1 MTRPSP
7 AQDRVGR
14 PPRPDGW
21 RAFTLIELLTV
32 IAIIAVL
39 AGIVIGMGRHASQTG
54 KIARTKAEL
63 AAISTALEAYK
74 RQYGDYPRTSDAALM
89 LQSLVG
95 KLGPNNNAVQ
105 GRVLLDLALFTTKDA
120 ADPVQNSSAE
130 LIDPWEHAYAYH
142 YFSTTG
148 QRGYVLYSAGPDG
161 VALAPTGL
169 NSQNRDAADNLD
181 NLYASF

>member
-7 AQDRVGR
+7 AQGRVGR
-14 PPRPDGW
+14 SARPGAY
-21 RAFTLIELLTV
+21 AFTLIELLTV

-39 AGIVIGMGRHASQTG
+39 ASIVIGVGRHASQTG

-63 AAISTALEAYK
+63 AALSTALEAYK
-74 RQYGDYPRTSDAALM
+74 RQYGDYPRTNNAALM

-95 KLGPNNNAVQ
+95 KLGPKGETVQ
-105 GRVLLDLALFTTKDA
+105 GRVLLDVALFTTKDA
-120 ADPVQNSSAE
+120 VDPVQNSAAE
-130 LIDPWEHAYAYH
+130 LVDPWDHAYAYY

-169 NSQNRDAADNLD
+169 NAQNRDAADNLD